1 MIPFRRIN
9 VYGLLHFI
17 DFIWFSPPSLGP
29 TNFISNIVLWKPFS
43 TSAQKLLSFVV
54 ATTTEIYTWDWSNT
68 GYPMLSTQI
77 PTSSYLLNVSFSFNS
92 KVSVL
97 RLSAIHFRGF
107 SIRQVSCYTLLSGF
121 RLPWPPS
128 CCLNE
133 PTPFMVS
140 RLALAPQR
148 QE

>member
-1 MIPFRRIN
+1 MDINMLPFRRVNVQVLPLFIN
-9 VYGLLHFI
+9 
-17 DFIWFSPPSLGP
+17 FIWFSPPSLGP
-29 TNFISNIVLWKPFS
+29 TNFIPNIVLWKPCS
-43 TSAQKLLSFVV
+43 TSAQKLLSSVF
-54 ATTTEIYTWDWSNT
+54 ATTTKICTQCWSNVSYLT
-68 GYPMLSTQI
+68 PSTQTL
-77 PTSSYLLNVSFSFNS
+77 TSSYLLTTIYFVNS

-133 PTPFMVS
+133 QTPFTIVS
-140 RLALAPQR
+140 WA
-148 QE
+148 